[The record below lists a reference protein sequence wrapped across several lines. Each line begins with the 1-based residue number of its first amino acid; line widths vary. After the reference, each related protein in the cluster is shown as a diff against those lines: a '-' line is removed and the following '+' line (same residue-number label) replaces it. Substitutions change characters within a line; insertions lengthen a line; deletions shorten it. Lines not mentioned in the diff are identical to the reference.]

1 MTMKSDFV
9 SQLPSGGSRGAPWNP
24 LFCTQREDHGYICE
38 LIGSTILSARLV
50 WGFVDTLPINTSLW

>member
-9 SQLPSGGSRGAPWNP
+9 SQLPRV
-24 LFCTQREDHGYICE
+24 LYIHGYICE
-38 LIGSTILSARLV
+38 LIGSIILSARLV